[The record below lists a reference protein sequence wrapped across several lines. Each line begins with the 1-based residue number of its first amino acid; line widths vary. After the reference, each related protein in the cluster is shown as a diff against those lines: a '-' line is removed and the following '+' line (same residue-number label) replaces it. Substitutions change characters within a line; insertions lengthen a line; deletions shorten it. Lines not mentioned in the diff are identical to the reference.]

1 MTLATSTAGVSRI
14 VGFPLVAGLV
24 ALLLLAVPHLVAN
37 TFQLRVV
44 MLFLVYAL
52 VALGLNILVGLAGL
66 VSLGQAGIYAVGAY
80 AAAIAAKTYGFGFIT
95 AASFAMLLT
104 AACGVALA
112 YPTVRVRDVYLAV
125 ITIAFGLIV
134 QNVAI
139 EWRELTGGTLGI
151 SNVPRVDLG
160 FGPLTT
166 NGLYYLFAVIMFV
179 AFLLHYNIMS
189 SRYGRAMRAVSQ
201 SETAAKAL
209 GVDTTGI
216 RVIAFVISAVY
227 AGLAGALYAYLNRYV
242 NPDTFSFGDSIRFLL
257 MVILGGAGTVLG
269 PLFGAGILTWLPNLF
284 QNFGKWQLFA
294 YGALLALVMF
304 VMPKGIVGTAR
315 IWFDKLRRRYA
326 PEGRASGAWPSST
339 PLIEQVL
346 KVDATAVQSIV
357 TLDKLTL
364 RFGGLIAVNEV
375 SQTIMAGT
383 VHAII
388 GPNGAGKTSALN
400 AMSGFYVPTSGSI
413 AFSGVEIGGQPS
425 YRVARRGLTRT
436 FQNTELFG
444 DMTVTDNIRVGLH
457 TRAKTGLIGTVLRLP
472 GFFADERMM
481 NERARLLLEYVGLSA
496 YANELA
502 RNLPFGHQRRLEI
515 ARALAAG
522 PKVLLLDEPA
532 AGLTHSEIEDLVRL
546 IRDLKRL
553 GLTIIL
559 VEHHVEM
566 IMDVSD
572 QVTVLDYGEV
582 IASGLPSAVARD
594 PKVIEAYFGGAAA
607 GGAAAPAM
615 EQTS

>member
-1 MTLATSTAGVSRI
+1 MNTAPETSPESRWPTGFAPVAI
-14 VGFPLVAGLV
+14 VV
-24 ALLLLAVPHLVAN
+24 ALALLAVPHVVAN

-44 MLFLVYAL
+44 MLFLIYAL

-66 VSLGQAGIYAVGAY
+66 VSLGQAGIYALGAY
-80 AAAIAAKTYGFGFIT
+80 AAAILAKTCGLGFAPAVLIAVG
-95 AASFAMLLT
+95 LT

-112 YPTVRVRDVYLAV
+112 YPTVRVRGVYLAV

-139 EWRELTGGTLGI
+139 EWREVTGGTLGI
-151 SNVPRVDLG
+151 SNVPRVELG

-166 NGLYYLFAVIMFV
+166 NGLYYLFAAITFA
-179 AFLLHYNIMS
+179 AFLIHYGVMA
-189 SRYGRAMRAVSQ
+189 SRYGRAMRAVAQ

-209 GVDTTGI
+209 GIDPTTK
-216 RVIAFVISAVY
+216 RVIAFVISAAY

-242 NPDTFSFGDSIRFLL
+242 NPDTFAFGDSVRFLL

-269 PLFGAGILTWLPNLF
+269 PLLGAGVLTWLPNLF
-284 QNFGKWQLFA
+284 QNLGKWQLFA
-294 YGALLALVMF
+294 YGALLAFVMF
-304 VMPKGIVGTAR
+304 VMPLGIAGTVRHWAELWR
-315 IWFDKLRRRYA
+315 GRNSRQS
-326 PEGRASGAWPSST
+326 RASTTWPHATPEIEGMLKTNVTPGT
-339 PLIEQVL
+339 PL
-346 KVDATAVQSIV
+346 V
-357 TLDKLTL
+357 TLDRLTL
-364 RFGGLIAVNEV
+364 RFGGLVAVNAV
-375 SQTIMAGT
+375 SETIKAGT

-400 AMSGFYVPTSGSI
+400 AISGFYVPTSGTVSF
-413 AFSGVEIGGQPS
+413 AGTSVGGLPS
-425 YRVARRGLTRT
+425 YKVARSGLTRT

-444 DMTVTDNIRVGLH
+444 DMTVADNVRVGLH
-457 TRAKTGLIGTVLRLP
+457 TQAATGFLGTVLRTP
-472 GFFADERMM
+472 GYFRDERMM
-481 NERARLLLEYVGLSA
+481 RERASLLLDYVGLAA
-496 YANELA
+496 YADELA

-515 ARALAAG
+515 ARALAPG

-532 AGLTHSEIEDLVRL
+532 AGLTHGEIEDLVRL

-572 QVTVLDYGEV
+572 HVTVLDYGEV
-582 IASGLPSAVARD
+582 ISSGPPARVAND
-594 PKVIEAYFGGAAA
+594 PKVIDAYFGGSFIASSVPVLE
-607 GGAAAPAM
+607 PAR
-615 EQTS
+615 

>member
-1 MTLATSTAGVSRI
+1 MSPQSPRSGL
-14 VGFPLVAGLV
+14 GFPLTACAVAI
-24 ALLLLAVPHLVAN
+24 LLAAVPFLVAN
-37 TFQLRVV
+37 SFQLRVV

-52 VALGLNILVGLAGL
+52 VALGLNILVGLTGL

-80 AAAIAAKTYGFGFIT
+80 VTAILSKTYGFGFLPAVSAAMAIT
-95 AASFAMLLT
+95 AL
-104 AACGVALA
+104 CGVALA
-112 YPTVRVRDVYLAV
+112 YPTVRVRGVYLAV

-139 EWRELTGGTLGI
+139 EWRDVTGGTLGI

-160 FGPLTT
+160 FGALTT
-166 NGLYYLFAVIMFV
+166 NGLYSLFAVITFV
-179 AFLLHYNIMS
+179 AFLIHYGVMN

-209 GVDTTGI
+209 GVDPTAM
-216 RVIAFVISAVY
+216 RVIAFVLSAVY

-242 NPDTFSFGDSIRFLL
+242 NPDTFAFGDSVRFLL
-257 MVILGGAGTVLG
+257 MVILGGAGTILG
-269 PLFGAGILTWLPNLF
+269 PLFGAGVLTYIPNLF
-284 QNFGKWQLFA
+284 QNLGKWQLFA
-294 YGALLALVMF
+294 YGALLAFVMF
-304 VMPKGIVGTAR
+304 VMPLGIVGTAKVWLER
-315 IWFDKLRRRYA
+315 IRGKGKL
-326 PEGRASGAWPSST
+326 ETRAVGQWPNASDAAAAALKSDVK
-339 PLIEQVL
+339 PGEPVVVL
-346 KVDATAVQSIV
+346 DQ
-357 TLDKLTL
+357 LTL
-364 RFGGLIAVNEV
+364 RFGGLVAVNNV
-375 SQTIMAGT
+375 SETIRAGT

-400 AMSGFYVPTSGSI
+400 AISGFYVPTSGRVLFGDKS
-413 AFSGVEIGGQPS
+413 VGGQPS
-425 YRVARRGLTRT
+425 YKVARAGLTRT

-444 DMTVTDNIRVGLH
+444 EMTVADNIRIGLH
-457 TRAKTGLIGTVLRLP
+457 SRAKTGLAGTILRLP
-472 GFFADERMM
+472 GFFRDERMM
-481 NERARLLLEYVGLSA
+481 RERAALLLDYVGLSA

-515 ARALAAG
+515 ARALAVN

-532 AGLTHSEIEDLVRL
+532 AGLTQGEIDDLVRL

-572 QVTVLDYGEV
+572 HVTVLDYGEV
-582 IASGLPSAVARD
+582 
-594 PKVIEAYFGGAAA
+594 
-607 GGAAAPAM
+607 
-615 EQTS
+615 